1 MILSLALVLAA
12 QADQATVIEVRSMTP
27 RRVAVECVVKLPE
40 LNLREEKAL
49 AAAIAA
55 MDMGTRRHSADT
67 MQDLLDGQRP
77 EISQFPDHIRISL
90 LGPRDGTSSALSILF
105 GLTNQTGFELKSIA
119 ALEATAKERIGQGYW
134 SRFYQAK
141 IDGRALTIG
150 EIEATYNKVFRRS
163 QMVITVSGA
172 PSTVE
177 PTQMWQALE
186 RNWQKRTVLFR
197 EAPSL
202 PADVDAYGPTTVG
215 LKAPEFAWGGQGP
228 ARLLATIA
236 LGSGKG
242 SALFHSWRQRK
253 GWTYVQECAWLP
265 TTSGFQPV
273 FAGITAN
280 PANVAELEPWRA
292 ALLEEIDRWTE
303 EDRTRALGFANGIW
317 KNGIGFSPFLGSAD
331 RTLTTSPSDQAY
343 LLAYWFA
350 KTGAVFETD
359 RFLSLL
365 ESTDLEALKATA
377 KELVSGAE
385 IVRIGS

>member
-1 MILSLALVLAA
+1 LILPLVLALAA

-55 MDMGTRRHSADT
+55 MEMGTRRHSADT

-77 EISQFPDHIRISL
+77 EITQFSDHVRISL
-90 LGPRDGTSSALSILF
+90 LAPRDGASSALSILF

-119 ALEATAKERIGQGYW
+119 ALEARTKERIGQGYW
-134 SRFYQAK
+134 SRLYQSK
-141 IDGRALTIG
+141 IDGRVLTMG
-150 EIEATYNKVFRRS
+150 EVEGTYSKVFRRS

-177 PTQMWQALE
+177 PTQLWQSLE
-186 RNWQKRTVLFR
+186 RNWQKRSVLFR
-197 EAPSL
+197 EAPSV
-202 PADVDAYGPTTVG
+202 AAEVDTYGPSAVG
-215 LKAPEFAWGGQGP
+215 LKGAEFAWGSQGP
-228 ARLLATIA
+228 AKLLATIA

-242 SALFHSWRQRK
+242 SALFHSWRQKK

-265 TTSGFQPV
+265 TRAGFQPV
-273 FAGITAN
+273 FVGITAN
-280 PANVAELEPWRA
+280 PANTTELEPWRI
-292 ALLEEIDRWTE
+292 ALLEEIEGWNE

-350 KTGAVFETD
+350 KTGSVFETD

-385 IVRIGS
+385 LVRIGN